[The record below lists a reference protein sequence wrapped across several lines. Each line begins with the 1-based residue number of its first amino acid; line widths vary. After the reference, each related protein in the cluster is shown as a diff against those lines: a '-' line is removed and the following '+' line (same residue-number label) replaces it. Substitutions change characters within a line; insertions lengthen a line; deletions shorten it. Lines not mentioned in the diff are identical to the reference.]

1 MFKKFNLDIAERL
14 DKEDKLSKFRDL
26 FLFPEHKNKKCLYFC
41 GNSLGLQPK
50 TTKDYINDELDD
62 WASLGVDG
70 HFQANN
76 PWYDYHKILTKQSA
90 ELVGAHDNEV
100 VIMNGLTTNIH
111 LLLMSFYRPSKK
123 RYKILCESN
132 AFPSDLYVLQS
143 QVELH
148 GYSFEDAVV
157 QIPTGPN
164 GIIKKQE
171 ILNKIEQIGEEL
183 ALVFI
188 GGVNY
193 YSGQVFDMYEITK
206 KGKEVGSIVGF
217 DLAHAVGNISL
228 SLHDWNVDFAAWCS
242 YKYLNSGPGNVSGVF
257 IHENQSKKNPFRL
270 KGWWGHDE
278 NNRFVYDKNK
288 KFKAVNGAEGWQLS
302 NAPVIGMA
310 AHKASLDIFSHAGI
324 TNLFEKS
331 KNLVSALEYVLINFN
346 NNSNDIKFNI
356 ITPKERGCQLS
367 VLVNHSGK
375 KVYEIL
381 NENGVI
387 VDWREPDVIRF
398 APVPLYNSFLDIYNL
413 SLILKKCI

>member
-164 GIIKKQE
+164 GIIK
-171 ILNKIEQIGEEL
+171 
-183 ALVFI
+183 
-188 GGVNY
+188 
-193 YSGQVFDMYEITK
+193 
-206 KGKEVGSIVGF
+206 
-217 DLAHAVGNISL
+217 
-228 SLHDWNVDFAAWCS
+228 
-242 YKYLNSGPGNVSGVF
+242 
-257 IHENQSKKNPFRL
+257 
-270 KGWWGHDE
+270 
-278 NNRFVYDKNK
+278 NK
-288 KFKAVNGAEGWQLS
+288 KF
-302 NAPVIGMA
+302 
-310 AHKASLDIFSHAGI
+310 
-324 TNLFEKS
+324 
-331 KNLVSALEYVLINFN
+331 
-346 NNSNDIKFNI
+346 
-356 ITPKERGCQLS
+356 
-367 VLVNHSGK
+367 
-375 KVYEIL
+375 
-381 NENGVI
+381 
-387 VDWREPDVIRF
+387 
-398 APVPLYNSFLDIYNL
+398 
-413 SLILKKCI
+413 

>member
-164 GIIKKQE
+164 GVIKKQE

-257 IHENQSKKNPFRL
+257 IHENQSKKSI
-270 KGWWGHDE
+270 
-278 NNRFVYDKNK
+278 
-288 KFKAVNGAEGWQLS
+288 Q
-302 NAPVIGMA
+302 
-310 AHKASLDIFSHAGI
+310 
-324 TNLFEKS
+324 
-331 KNLVSALEYVLINFN
+331 
-346 NNSNDIKFNI
+346 IKRVVG
-356 ITPKERGCQLS
+356 P
-367 VLVNHSGK
+367 
-375 KVYEIL
+375 
-381 NENGVI
+381 
-387 VDWREPDVIRF
+387 
-398 APVPLYNSFLDIYNL
+398 
-413 SLILKKCI
+413 